1 VARRGVREDPQELPP
16 GAPGELPRGDGR
28 TARLRGGRPDG
39 ADAWGP
45 GSPRLHE
52 GEAEPARRVKRD
64 RAVGKARLAK
74 ARRGAV
80 AAAG

>member
-1 VARRGVREDPQELPP
+1 
-16 GAPGELPRGDGR
+16 
-28 TARLRGGRPDG
+28 
-39 ADAWGP
+39 
-45 GSPRLHE
+45 
-52 GEAEPARRVKRD
+52 VKRD